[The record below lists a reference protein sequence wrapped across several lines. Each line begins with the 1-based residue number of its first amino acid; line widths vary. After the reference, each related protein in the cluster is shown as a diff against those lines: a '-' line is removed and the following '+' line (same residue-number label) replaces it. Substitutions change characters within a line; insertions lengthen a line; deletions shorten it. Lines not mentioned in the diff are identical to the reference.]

1 RMLLEC
7 APYAICGIMN
17 VMVGAMRGFGS
28 SLSPMM
34 ASIFGVCVLRVV
46 WIYTIFPLDRT
57 FFMLF
62 LSYPVTWVVTSIL
75 EVVCFLVI
83 RKKAI
88 ARAMAGDTGESVS
101 GHGPQEA

>member
-1 RMLLEC
+1 
-7 APYAICGIMN
+7 MN

-34 ASIFGVCVLRVV
+34 ASIFGVWRPPCGVDLHHLPPGPHLLHAVPVLPGHLGGHLHHRGGV
-46 WIYTIFPLDRT
+46 L
-57 FFMLF
+57 
-62 LSYPVTWVVTSIL
+62 
-75 EVVCFLVI
+75 LVI

-88 ARAMAGDTGESVS
+88 ARAMAPDAGESVS